1 MNSTTNHTL
10 DGPAFTLTGV
20 RLTGLTVKSFFLR
33 TLDLGM
39 GTFGTNR
46 CDDGSQIDYEIN
58 AATPRADTRGTGDD
72 DGPTFGVA
80 LRRPSGVPAG
90 RPAAGRHARRLRWR

>member
-39 GTFGTNR
+39 GTFVTELSVR
-46 CDDGSQIDYEIN
+46 RWSQM
-58 AATPRADTRGTGDD
+58 
-72 DGPTFGVA
+72 
-80 LRRPSGVPAG
+80 
-90 RPAAGRHARRLRWR
+90 RL